1 MDTKHNAQPFDSF
14 TAAANE
20 LRFTSGAA
28 RIALVSCHL
37 KEAEHDC
44 SQAFYHAL
52 HAGDFD
58 RADEI
63 GQALVEIQAAA
74 ERLRKLQA

>member
-1 MDTKHNAQPFDSF
+1 MDAKHNETAFDSF
-14 TAAANE
+14 TTAANE
-20 LRFTSGAA
+20 LRFSSGTA

-44 SQAFYHAL
+44 KQAFYHAL

-63 GQALVEIQAAA
+63 GQALLEVQAAG